1 MTEGPLI
8 EETLCI
14 EVFPK
19 DLTPEHCDRLEK
31 ACLQNGD
38 VGLLDA
44 IARARRNHD
53 DGRVAVSRALR
64 AGYPVYRN
72 DAPRL

>member
-1 MTEGPLI
+1 MTVTKGPLI

-19 DLTPEHCDRLEK
+19 DLT
-31 ACLQNGD
+31 
-38 VGLLDA
+38 
-44 IARARRNHD
+44 RRNHD